1 MTINDVKTLGEVAK
15 ENNISLQTLHV
26 RLKFLQEGIDYRR
39 VEGLRQPILL
49 WPSGIEKILKE
60 RR

>member
-1 MTINDVKTLGEVAK
+1 VTINDIKTLGEVAK
-15 ENNISLQTLHV
+15 ENNIPLQTLHY
-26 RLKFLQEGIDYRR
+26 RLKDLAEGFDYRR

-49 WPSGIEKILKE
+49 WPSGIEKILEE